1 MIFDLFLKNILNI
14 QKTQLFGAKSHLRMA
29 PQNREEMLRLWDYS
43 KQNPKKAGVLILLYP
58 KEEQTFFVLIHRGFG
73 GVHSS
78 QISFPGGKFEKTDN
92 DLLQTA
98 IRETEEEIGIEQ
110 EKIKIIKKISE
121 LYVPPSNF
129 LISPFIGFLEN
140 EPKFVPQQDEVA
152 EIIEVS
158 LSDFLNINT
167 TFDNVKASYNN
178 YINVPTYNIQ
188 GKIIWGATAMI
199 LSELKDIF
207 EEII

>member
-29 PQNREEMLRLWDYS
+29 PQNREEMLRIWDYS

-58 KEEQTFFVLIHRGFG
+58 KEAQTFFVLIHRGFG

-167 TFDNVKASYNN
+167 TFDNVKASQNN

-188 GKIIWGATAMI
+188 GKIVWGATAMI